1 MSDNE
6 NKSNSANNVV
16 SGLFDA
22 IKDLV
27 WWQKIIVYGSIILI
41 TVISYKFYDSE
52 QTFFEFIKE
61 GRAAFSEQHN
71 PVIDKTKIKDVGK
84 NLEKDGYD
92 SVSIYEIKLGSSSR
106 TLVYASVDGF
116 ETQDAIGDREPLYAR
131 ASSKDQDTDMLRK
144 YRYNELVFKLQNGD
158 FACENLEPASKHGFF
173 LEKNGIKYIC
183 AIGIP
188 SGVTDYFVGSIVLG
202 FKNDIDGQE
211 DLARSSLYSAG
222 QDILTKQ

>member
-27 WWQKIIVYGSIILI
+27 WWQKIIVFGSIILI
-41 TVISYKFYDSE
+41 LVVSYKFFNSD
-52 QTFFEFIKE
+52 QTFFEFVKE
-61 GRAAFSEQHN
+61 GRAAFSEQHS
-71 PVIDKTKIKDVGK
+71 PVIDKTKIKEVGK
-84 NLEKDGYD
+84 KLEKDGYD
-92 SVSIYEIKLGSSSR
+92 SVSIYEIKLGSSNR
-106 TLVYASVDGF
+106 TLVYASVGGF
-116 ETQDAIGDREPLYAR
+116 ETQESIGDRESLYAR
-131 ASSKDQDTDMLRK
+131 ASSRDQEQDTLRK
-144 YRYNELVFKLQNGD
+144 ARYNELVFKLQNGD
-158 FACENLEPASKHGFF
+158 FTCDNLEPASKHGFF